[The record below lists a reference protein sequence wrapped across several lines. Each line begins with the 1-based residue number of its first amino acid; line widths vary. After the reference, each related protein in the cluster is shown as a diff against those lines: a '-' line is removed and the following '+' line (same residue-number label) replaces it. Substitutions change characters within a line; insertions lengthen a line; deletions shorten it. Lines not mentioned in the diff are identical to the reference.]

1 MNYNIGMYTLKYLN
15 QSIDTTSRHHR
26 VLSFLTISLSL
37 GVSKSEQTTSQRE
50 FEQTFCEN
58 LKIINKL
65 WKKCGRSCGKTLNI
79 INFTGRMGN
88 EWMLEI
94 SKPAPFNNSYY
105 GKKKKEIAGTITIMT
120 PKR

>member
-37 GVSKSEQTTSQRE
+37 GLSKSEQTTSQHE

-65 WKKCGRSCGKTLNI
+65 
-79 INFTGRMGN
+79 
-88 EWMLEI
+88 
-94 SKPAPFNNSYY
+94 
-105 GKKKKEIAGTITIMT
+105 
-120 PKR
+120 